1 MDDTQRC
8 GYVAIVGRPNV
19 GKSTLLNHLL
29 GRKLSITS
37 RKPQTT
43 RHNLLGVQ
51 TEGAAQIVYVDTPG
65 IHQPRSR
72 AMNRMMVRAATSVLR
87 DVDVVVALVEARGVV
102 EEDELVIGH
111 LQSTDVARICVI
123 NKIDQLK
130 DRATLL
136 PLIDALAERKL
147 FDEIVP
153 ISALKDDGLDRL
165 KRLIVAR
172 LPEGPH
178 LFPADQIT
186 DRSERFIVGEIVRE
200 KLMRRLGDEIPHRVT
215 VVVESFKEAR
225 VTDISAVIY
234 VERDTQKAII
244 IGKDG
249 QRLKEIGT
257 DARQAIEAFLEQK
270 VMLRLW
276 VKVREG
282 WTNSEAALRQF
293 GYD

>member
-1 MDDTQRC
+1 
-8 GYVAIVGRPNV
+8 
-19 GKSTLLNHLL
+19 
-29 GRKLSITS
+29 
-37 RKPQTT
+37 
-43 RHNLLGVQ
+43 
-51 TEGAAQIVYVDTPG
+51 
-65 IHQPRSR
+65 
-72 AMNRMMVRAATSVLR
+72 VRAATSVLR

-130 DRATLL
+130 DRAALL
-136 PLIDALAERKL
+136 PLIDALAERRL

-165 KRLIVAR
+165 KRLILAR

-215 VVVESFKEAR
+215 VVVESFKEGR
-225 VTDISAVIY
+225 VTYISAVIY